1 MNLYSTVTMLAQGGA
16 SKSKCPRCGSKD
28 YRLMPTDFET
38 AKCNKCGKTWDH
50 GIVSGINDP
59 SDVKA
64 GQTDSSSF
72 VGRKYRV
79 VDTKYGHYIS
89 EHDNPEEAEK
99 AAQARPWSKVLSEP
113 DPAQTQEVRDIAR
126 QRLVKTNPDVD

>member
-1 MNLYSTVTMLAQGGA
+1 MNLHSTVTMLAKA
-16 SKSKCPRCGSKD
+16 TTPRCPKCGSTD
-28 YRLMPTDFET
+28 YSLMPTDFET

-72 VGRKYRV
+72 IGRKYRV

-89 EHDNPEEAEK
+89 EHDNPEDAER